1 METARGPAASLP
13 RAGRLVFA
21 GSAERD
27 VAFAKAFWDSV
38 TLRPPLESCLGRG
51 GPRPRET
58 QRNIA
63 FQIPPGN
70 NKSEQIILEAQKAE
84 EKEKYFQKAM
94 RRDEILALLWKQR
107 EERITV
113 RKEQIS
119 CLHKPKTKTHQV
131 RAKISDSETEDQETV
146 KALE

>member
-1 METARGPAASLP
+1 METARGSAASLP
-13 RAGRLVFA
+13 PAGLLVFA

-27 VAFAKAFWDSV
+27 VAFAKAFWNSV
-38 TLRPPLESCLGRG
+38 TLQPPLESRLGPG

-70 NKSEQIILEAQKAE
+70 NQSEQIILEAHKAQKAE
-84 EKEKYFQKAM
+84 EKEKYLQK
-94 RRDEILALLWKQR
+94 
-107 EERITV
+107 
-113 RKEQIS
+113 KEQIS

-131 RAKISDSETEDQETV
+131 RAKISDSDIEDQETV

>member
-1 METARGPAASLP
+1 METARGPPAASLP

-38 TLRPPLESCLGRG
+38 TLQPPLESCLGRA
-51 GPRPRET
+51 GPRPRQT

-84 EKEKYFQKAM
+84 EKEKYLQKAM

-107 EERITV
+107 EERIT
-113 RKEQIS
+113 KEQIS

-131 RAKISDSETEDQETV
+131 RAKISDSDTEDQETV

>member
-1 METARGPAASLP
+1 METARGPPAASLP

-27 VAFAKAFWDSV
+27 VAFAKVFWDSV
-38 TLRPPLESCLGRG
+38 TLQPPLESCL
-51 GPRPRET
+51 E
-58 QRNIA
+58 RNIA

-84 EKEKYFQKAM
+84 EKEKYLQKAM

-107 EERITV
+107 EERIT
-113 RKEQIS
+113 KEQIS

-131 RAKISDSETEDQETV
+131 RAKISDSDTEDQETV